1 VLFVHTAFNG
11 HKLPT
16 TTTIGGFAEEEEEER
31 KGRKEKK
38 KKKKLGPSFRSAL
51 KEEMKATPLLH
62 LFTTLLLAVR
72 DTLRLTLF
80 TYPTWREGIDQIL
93 IVCCT

>member
-1 VLFVHTAFNG
+1 MLFVHTAFNG

-38 KKKKLGPSFRSAL
+38 EKKVGTILSISVEGGDEGHAPTPSFYDSTSCSA
-51 KEEMKATPLLH
+51 
-62 LFTTLLLAVR
+62 
-72 DTLRLTLF
+72 
-80 TYPTWREGIDQIL
+80 
-93 IVCCT
+93 

>member
-1 VLFVHTAFNG
+1 MLFVHTAFNG

-16 TTTIGGFAEEEEEER
+16 TTTIGGFAEEER
-31 KGRKEKK
+31 GEKK